1 MQDSC
6 NCNSITLV
14 MFMEAFVLQGLFLAT
29 RQVVKK
35 RDEVPVVMEIIFLC
49 KKTEDKQIN

>member
-1 MQDSC
+1 
-6 NCNSITLV
+6 
-14 MFMEAFVLQGLFLAT
+14 MFMEAFVFQGLFLAT